1 MALQISLKGKDMITW
16 SSKKNGA
23 LPSWNIHVGMENE
36 KRIADINEGC
46 FSYVVTIYDSDGIK
60 KFSEY
65 VSNEFSVEEIKKK
78 IGEIIMGK
86 LIVNCKYDLGAFWNP
101 EVERWLKNVR
111 EFVSDSDDEIE
122 VTSIKRF
129 GCNLLVCYSQTGSN
143 HSDGKYY
150 IDNKLTCAVEGSLG
164 MIENK
169 LLPICPKCGKDKGL
183 PPSLTVYPGYC
194 EKCREE
200 LKPED
205 FVDSTII
212 CMSGKAGSGKDT
224 VAKILV
230 EKHSFL
236 RMALADPLR
245 DIVQLVF
252 CLDHDSVWD
261 RDLRELPLKFLP
273 QWTVR
278 KLLQYVGTEMF
289 RTNILADI
297 WIRNFLQRAEPFCN
311 YVITDVRFPNELDG
325 AKEKFG
331 GKILSI
337 EVVRKG
343 CEGKDIGIP
352 NHESERYRI
361 PADIII
367 ENDGTLE
374 ELNEKVEKIVAEKI
388 SL

>member
-1 MALQISLKGKDMITW
+1 MIDFIIS
-16 SSKKNGA
+16 SSIDGA
-23 LPSWNIHVGMENE
+23 SLTHVWENE
-36 KRIADINEGC
+36 VARMIHTIETAEKFAWIESGKSHDIVIKLWREGAYLKADLKPTGNPWLDNVIEGV
-46 FSYVVTIYDSDGIK
+46 Y
-60 KFSEY
+60 
-65 VSNEFSVEEIKKK
+65 
-78 IGEIIMGK
+78 
-86 LIVNCKYDLGAFWNP
+86 
-101 EVERWLKNVR
+101 
-111 EFVSDSDDEIE
+111 
-122 VTSIKRF
+122 
-129 GCNLLVCYSQTGSN
+129 YSTR
-143 HSDGKYY
+143 
-150 IDNKLTCAVEGSLG
+150 NKLSS
-164 MIENK
+164 
-169 LLPICPKCGKDKGL
+169 ICPKCGKDKGL

-230 EKHSFL
+230 EKYGFL

-278 KLLQYVGTEMF
+278 KLLQYIGTEMF

-297 WIRNFLQRAEPFCN
+297 WIRNFLQRAEPFSN
-311 YVITDVRFPNELDG
+311 YIITDVRFPNELDG

-331 GKILSI
+331 GKILSV

-343 CEGKDIGIP
+343 CEGKNIGLP
-352 NHESERYRI
+352 NHESERYKI

-374 ELNEKVEKIVAEKI
+374 ELNDKVEKLIVSK
-388 SL
+388 LKQ